1 MKRDFV
7 APMRKTRSP
16 LGVSKLDKQT
26 GNPMTIVN
34 EIMKTTVITI
44 GMDETLEQIQKRFE
58 KHKFHHLLVLEN
70 DELIGIISDRD
81 VLKEISP
88 HVNTL
93 SEDARAL
100 KTLKTKAH
108 QLMTRKPITVESNT
122 LMEDAGRIMLEQ
134 IISCLPV
141 VSASGNIEGILS
153 MKDILNFY
161 IEKDSQLKNL
171 AINPEES
178 STE

>member
-1 MKRDFV
+1 
-7 APMRKTRSP
+7 MR
-16 LGVSKLDKQT
+16 
-26 GNPMTIVN
+26 VN

-93 SEDARAL
+93 SE
-100 KTLKTKAH
+100 
-108 QLMTRKPITVESNT
+108 E
-122 LMEDAGRIMLEQ
+122 
-134 IISCLPV
+134 CLL
-141 VSASGNIEGILS
+141 G
-153 MKDILNFY
+153 Y
-161 IEKDSQLKNL
+161 
-171 AINPEES
+171 
-178 STE
+178 

>member
-1 MKRDFV
+1 M
-7 APMRKTRSP
+7 M
-16 LGVSKLDKQT
+16 L
-26 GNPMTIVN
+26 VN

-44 GMDETLEQIQKRFE
+44 GMDETLEQIQKLFD
-58 KHKFHHLLVLEN
+58 KHNFHHLLVLDNE
-70 DELIGIISDRD
+70 ELIGIISDRD

-108 QLMTRKPITVESNT
+108 QLMTRKPITVEPNT
-122 LMEDAGRIMLEQ
+122 LMENAARMMLEQ
-134 IISCLPV
+134 VISCLPV
-141 VSASGNIEGILS
+141 VSSSGNIEGILS

-161 IEKDSQLKNL
+161 IEKDSPIK
-171 AINPEES
+171 S
-178 STE
+178 